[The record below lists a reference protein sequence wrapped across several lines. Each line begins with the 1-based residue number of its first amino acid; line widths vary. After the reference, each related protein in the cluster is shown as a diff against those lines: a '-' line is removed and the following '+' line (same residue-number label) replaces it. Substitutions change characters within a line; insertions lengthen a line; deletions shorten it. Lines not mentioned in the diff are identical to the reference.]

1 MVNQI
6 NLEEAKKHFN
16 NGLKYFNSKD
26 YTNAEIEFLESL
38 KIYPHRISI
47 IINILQIY
55 LVTENYIKI
64 ENFLNRFQ
72 DINIISLI
80 KSYQYY
86 LYKEYDK
93 SIYECQNLLKSEIKD
108 IEFQIYDLL
117 AKNFFKKENFLK
129 TIFYYKKIKSI
140 NKNDY
145 LNYYNIG
152 CIFLLLGRKKQAY
165 YYFKKSRDINPDD
178 NLVTW
183 NLAWCSLALGYF
195 KIGFKLFEKRWDII
209 EGHKKKFVSIPEINN
224 LENII
229 DKKVLV
235 WDEFGLGDV
244 IHFSRF
250 VVDLLKYTKKITLVV
265 NKSLVQLLNFLD
277 QNIKVTTYDDLNV
290 ENIDYQIS
298 ICSLPRILNLTNFQD
313 ITFKKLILPDTY
325 SQDFQKYEFKDDTFN
340 IGVAWSGNPKMIN
353 DIYRS
358 IPFKN
363 FDSIFKIPRTKF
375 FRLHKNLEE
384 KSFNSKNI
392 TYLGDKNFFELSYF
406 LKKLD
411 LVISVDTS
419 IIHLCG
425 ILGIKSILLLN
436 LNSDWRWFLDN
447 EKTIWY
453 PSIKIFKQTD
463 YANWNNVFE
472 KLNSEI
478 LFLSKK
484 KFSQL

>member
-1 MVNQI
+1 MNQN
-6 NLEEAKKHFN
+6 NLEKAKKYFN
-16 NGLKYFNSKD
+16 NGLQYFNAKD
-26 YTNAEIEFLESL
+26 YIKAETEFLESL
-38 KIYPHRISI
+38 KFYPNRISV

-55 LVTENYIKI
+55 LLTENLIKI
-64 ENFLNRFQ
+64 EIFLNRFQ
-72 DINIISLI
+72 DNNIISII

-86 LYKEYDK
+86 LLKKYDK
-93 SIYECQNLLKSEIKD
+93 SIAECEDLLKSELENIKT
-108 IEFQIYDLL
+108 QIYDLL

-152 CIFLLLGRKKQAY
+152 CLFLLLGRKKQAY
-165 YYFKKSRDINPDD
+165 YYFKKSNRINPVD

-183 NLAWCSLALGYF
+183 NLAWCSLALGHLDM
-195 KIGFKLFEKRWDII
+195 GFKLFEKRWDIV
-209 EGHKKKFVSIPEINN
+209 EGHKKRFVNIHEINN
-224 LENII
+224 LEHII
-229 DKKVLV
+229 NKKVLV

-244 IHFSRF
+244 IQFSRF
-250 VVDLLKYTKKITLVV
+250 VIDLLKYTKKITLVV

-277 QNIKVTTYDDLNV
+277 KDIKVTTYEDLNV
-290 ENIDYQIS
+290 EDIDYQIS
-298 ICSLPRILNLTNFQD
+298 ICSLPRILRLKNFQD
-313 ITFKKLILPDTY
+313 ITFKKIILPNTY
-325 SQDFQKYEFKDDTFN
+325 PQEFRKYNIKDDTFN
-340 IGVAWSGNPKMIN
+340 VGVAWSGNPKNSN

-363 FDSIFKIPRTKF
+363 FDSIFRIPKTKF
-375 FRLHKNLEE
+375 FRLHQNLEE
-384 KSFNSKNI
+384 NAFNNNNI
-392 TYLGDKNFFELSYF
+392 TDLGDKNFFELSYF

-411 LVISVDTS
+411 LIISVDTS

-436 LNSDWRWFLDN
+436 LNSDWRWFLDD

-453 PSIKIFKQTD
+453 PSIQIFKQRCYD
-463 YANWNNVFE
+463 NWNNVFE

-478 LFLSKK
+478 LLLSKK
-484 KFSQL
+484 KFNKL